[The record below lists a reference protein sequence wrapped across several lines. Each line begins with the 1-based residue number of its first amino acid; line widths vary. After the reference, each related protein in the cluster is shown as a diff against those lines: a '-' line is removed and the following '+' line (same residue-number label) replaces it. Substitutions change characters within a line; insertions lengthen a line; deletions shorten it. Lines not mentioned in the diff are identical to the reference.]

1 MKGTKNEVQI
11 VQKPQTEITP
21 GRKYSLLLVLSLLTA
36 FAVQVRIGVESL
48 IGGFLIACML
58 LSILY
63 RDILRYKP
71 QYMKKYSMLVLL
83 GLLIL
88 ATVIFGRVWHYV
100 LLSLS
105 KGLGSLSTDGAVYG
119 MPIAAGAMLVTL
131 LFDFHTAIFFSFI
144 VSLLSGLWLSDAV
157 YPLYA
162 FVGSLTASFSVIR
175 CKKRSALLKG
185 GFFVG

>member
-1 MKGTKNEVQI
+1 MKGTRNGVQI

-48 IGGFLIACML
+48 IGGLLVACML
-58 LSILY
+58 LFILY

-100 LLSLS
+100 LL
-105 KGLGSLSTDGAVYG
+105 
-119 MPIAAGAMLVTL
+119 
-131 LFDFHTAIFFSFI
+131 
-144 VSLLSGLWLSDAV
+144 
-157 YPLYA
+157 
-162 FVGSLTASFSVIR
+162 
-175 CKKRSALLKG
+175 
-185 GFFVG
+185 